1 MEKVIDS
8 PFADGNA
15 VLKRKLKKM
24 SFRKEEFEVYDLFY
38 KCEITGKEFSTSET
52 GDIVLRQLY
61 NQYREKNNILFPEQI
76 KEFREKYGLSSL
88 KMSSVLGFGPNI
100 YKSYEKGDIPN
111 KSNSTLLNIAKDP
124 KQFYEIA
131 LNSKQLSDAEL
142 GKLKDITDKL
152 KKEDFIFQI
161 EKYLKINSDEISQY
175 TGYVKRNFDKFANMV
190 LFFIND
196 GRTFTTRLNKYL
208 FYSDFI
214 CYRNT
219 GYSMSG
225 YPYSAIE
232 RGPVPDDYKS
242 LFFKL
247 WETDIIRTKEV
258 TIDGKSFEQFVPA
271 KEFDKKLFNKTEI
284 LILNYVYDNLKYN
297 KTKDIIEQSHFE
309 KGWIENEEG
318 KDDISYQKY
327 AFDLNIF
334 FTAKNII

>member
-1 MEKVIDS
+1 MEKIIDS
-8 PFADGNA
+8 PFADGKA
-15 VLKRKLKKM
+15 VLKKRLKKM
-24 SFRKEEFEVYDLFY
+24 SFRKEEFDVYDLFY
-38 KCEITGKEFSTSET
+38 KCEITGEEFSTSET
-52 GDIVLRQLY
+52 GDITLKQLY

-76 KEFREKYGLSSL
+76 IELREKYGLSPL

-131 LNSKQLSDAEL
+131 EKSKQLNDEEL
-142 GKLKDITDKL
+142 RKLKDVINKFL
-152 KKEDFIFQI
+152 KIDLKNQI

-190 LFFIND
+190 LFFIKNE
-196 GRTFTTRLNKYL
+196 RTFTTRLNKYL

-242 LFFKL
+242 LFYNL
-247 WETDIIRTKEV
+247 WETDIIKTKEV
-258 TIDGKSFEQFVPA
+258 AIDDKIFEQFVPA
-271 KEFDKKLFNKTEI
+271 KEFDKKLFDKTEI
-284 LILNYVYDNLKYN
+284 LILNYVHDNLRYK
-297 KTKDIIEQSHFE
+297 KTKEIIDQSHFE
-309 KGWIENEEG
+309 KGWIENKEN
-318 KDDISYQKY
+318 KVDISYQKY
-327 AFDLNIF
+327 AFELNEF
-334 FTAKNII
+334 RNF